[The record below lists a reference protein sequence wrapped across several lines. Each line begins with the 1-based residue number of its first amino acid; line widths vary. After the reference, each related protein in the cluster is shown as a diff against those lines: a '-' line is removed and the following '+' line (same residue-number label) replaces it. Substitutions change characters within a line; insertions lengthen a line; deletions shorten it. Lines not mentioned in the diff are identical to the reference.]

1 MRGCANFGGCRK
13 ISEIV
18 FPGGRV
24 NKGRG
29 TEKTRARVIVK
40 GRVQGVFFRY
50 STREM
55 ANKLGVF
62 GWVKNRWDGSVEA
75 VFEGD
80 RDRVEEMIEWCRKGP
95 PGAHVQRVDSEWEE
109 YLGEFDQ
116 FSIAY

>member
-1 MRGCANFGGCRK
+1 M
-13 ISEIV
+13 
-18 FPGGRV
+18 

-29 TEKTRARVIVK
+29 TEKRRARVIVK

-80 RDRVEEMIEWCRKGP
+80 RNRVEEMIEWSRKGP
-95 PGAHVQRVDSEWEE
+95 PGAHVQRVDSEWED

-116 FSIAY
+116 FSIAH